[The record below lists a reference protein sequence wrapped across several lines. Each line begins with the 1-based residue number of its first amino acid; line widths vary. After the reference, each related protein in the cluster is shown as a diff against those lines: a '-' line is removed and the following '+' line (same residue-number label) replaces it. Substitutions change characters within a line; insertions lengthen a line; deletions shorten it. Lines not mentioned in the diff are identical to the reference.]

1 MVHCDLTED
10 EIVRRKQLSDHTR
23 KMICGIL
30 NVVAED
36 DTSIMTTY
44 REFYLQISFSVLHAR
59 LPQDIEQGIQ
69 LAPLQG

>member
-1 MVHCDLTED
+1 MKEGGIRMVHCDLTED

-36 DTSIMTTY
+36 DTSIMTT
-44 REFYLQISFSVLHAR
+44 
-59 LPQDIEQGIQ
+59 
-69 LAPLQG
+69 